1 MKCIVFF
8 NSVKLDTHL
17 EKKNSH
23 LEKFSSK
30 RNWEQRKKL
39 YSFCKKLSAN
49 RVIFSVLIWEGKILA
64 CSSLTLDF
72 SH

>member
-1 MKCIVFF
+1 MYCFLQFSKARYT
-8 NSVKLDTHL
+8 LG
-17 EKKNSH
+17 KKNSH

-49 RVIFSVLIWEGKILA
+49 PVIFSVLTWEGKIPA
-64 CSSLTLDF
+64 CFSLTLDF
-72 SH
+72 CH